1 MGASWLWGLGCNPKH
16 AYLELCPL
24 EINGMLPSKQGQHGT
39 VKHSCWWSERGL
51 FSREWMPEGR
61 DSGQHCSSSILLE
74 LLMKEMLVSLLLP
87 DPNKNHHLFKWFRF
101 VEILICWVAD

>member
-61 DSGQHCSSSILLE
+61 DSGQHCSSILLE

-87 DPNKNHHLFKWFRF
+87 DPNKNHHLFKWLRF
-101 VEILICWVAD
+101 VEIWICWVAD